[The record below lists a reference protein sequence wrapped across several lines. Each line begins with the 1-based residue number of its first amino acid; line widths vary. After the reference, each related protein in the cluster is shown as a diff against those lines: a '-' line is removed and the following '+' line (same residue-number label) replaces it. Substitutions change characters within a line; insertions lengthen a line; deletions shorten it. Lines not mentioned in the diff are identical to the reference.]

1 MQIIISPAKKI
12 NDVNDYPNV
21 NSSPLFL
28 EKAKVLY
35 AYLQSLDFE
44 GLKKL
49 YKASDKIVEDA
60 QRKIHTYN
68 LDEPFLTAINAYD
81 GIQYQ
86 YMHASLF
93 DEAQMQFLNDHLY
106 IISGLYGILRPLDE
120 IIPYRLEMQ
129 SKIDC
134 QGNTNLYDYWGDS
147 IAEVLNQ
154 HHEPII
160 NLGSNE
166 YSKSIKKYI
175 PKSMWVDVY
184 FYEDVAGEL
193 KEKGVYVKMARGS
206 MVRYLV
212 ENRIDK
218 VTGMQGFAELN
229 FKYRSDLSTAQKYVF
244 VRSE

>member
-1 MQIIISPAKKI
+1 MQTIISPAKKI
-12 NDVNDYPNV
+12 NDQNDFPYE
-21 NSSPLFL
+21 NSKPRFL
-28 EKAKVLY
+28 DRAKPLY
-35 AYLQSLDFE
+35 AYMQSLDFD

-60 QRKIHTYN
+60 ERKLHTYQI
-68 LDEPFLTAINAYD
+68 DEPFLTAINAYD

-93 DEAQMQFLNDHLY
+93 DEQQMAFLNQHLY

-134 QGNTNLYDYWGDS
+134 QGKTNLYSYWGDA
-147 IAEVLNQ
+147 IAEVLNATD
-154 HHEPII
+154 EPII

-175 PKSMWVDVY
+175 PKSKWIDVY
-184 FYEDVAGEL
+184 FFEEENGEL
-193 KEKGVYVKMARGS
+193 KEKGVYVKMARGA
-206 MVRYLV
+206 MVRYIVEHEIDDPKALV
-212 ENRIDK
+212 N
-218 VTGMQGFAELN
+218 FNELN
-229 FKYRSDLSTAQKYVF
+229 FAYRKDLSTDQKYIYT
-244 VRSE
+244 RS

>member
-12 NDVNDYPNV
+12 NDMNDYPSL
-21 NSSPLFL
+21 NSKPLFL
-28 EKAKVLY
+28 DKAQVLY
-35 AYLQSLDFE
+35 TYLQSLNYE
-44 GLKKL
+44 ELKKL

-60 QRKIHTYN
+60 ERKLHTYN

-93 DEAQMQFLNDHLY
+93 DEEQMQFLNEHLY

-129 SKIDC
+129 SKINC

-147 IAEVLNQ
+147 IAEVLNKLS
-154 HHEPII
+154 EPII

-175 PKSMWVDVY
+175 PKSLWVDVY
-184 FYEDVAGEL
+184 FYENENGEL
-193 KEKGVYVKMARGS
+193 KEKGVYVKMARGA

-212 ENRIDK
+212 ENRIDEVEGLK
-218 VTGMQGFAELN
+218 GFNDLN
-229 FKYRSDLSTAQKYVF
+229 FTYSSELSTAQKYIF
-244 VRSE
+244 IRSE